1 MLNITD
7 LDKVCRLAKIKIEES
22 EKDQFL
28 TKLNQVF
35 NWIEQL
41 SKIDVSDVDINNL
54 KDMDDTPERKDEP
67 LMTNTREELLSNS
80 KYKKFDMYSVPKVV
94 E

>member
-1 MLNITD
+1 MLNIAD
-7 LDKVCRLAKIKIEES
+7 LDKVCRLAKIKINET

-41 SKIDVSDVDINNL
+41 SKIDVSDIDINNL
-54 KDMDDTPERKDEP
+54 KDMDDTPERKDIP
-67 LMTNTREELLSNS
+67 LMTNTKEELLSNS
-80 KYKKFDMYSVPKVV
+80 KYKKFDMYSVPKVI

>member
-7 LDKVCRLAKIKIEES
+7 LDKVCRLAKIKIEEN

-28 TKLNQVF
+28 NKLNQVF

-54 KDMDDTPERKDEP
+54 KDMEDTPERKDIP
-67 LMTNTREELLSNS
+67 LMTNTKEELLSNS

>member
-1 MLNITD
+1 MLNIAD
-7 LDKVCRLAKIKIEES
+7 LDKVCRLAKIKINET

-41 SKIDVSDVDINNL
+41 SKIDVSDIDINNL
-54 KDMDDTPERKDEP
+54 KDMDDTPERKDIP
-67 LMTNTREELLSNS
+67 LLTNTKEELLSNS
-80 KYKKFDMYSVPKVV
+80 KYKKFDMYSVPKVI

>member
-1 MLNITD
+1 MLNISD
-7 LDKVCRLAKIKIEES
+7 LDKVCRLAKIKIDES
-22 EKDQFL
+22 EKELFL
-28 TKLNQVF
+28 NKLNQVF

-41 SKIDVSDVDINNL
+41 SKIDVFDVDINDL
-54 KDMDDTPERKDEP
+54 KDMENTPERKDIP
-67 LMTNTREELLSNS
+67 LMTNTKEELLSNS

>member
-1 MLNITD
+1 MLNIAD
-7 LDKVCRLAKIKIEES
+7 LDKVCRLAKIKINET

-41 SKIDVSDVDINNL
+41 SKIDVSDIDINNL
-54 KDMDDTPERKDEP
+54 KDMDDTPERKDIP
-67 LMTNTREELLSNS
+67 LMTNTKQELLSNS
-80 KYKKFDMYSVPKVV
+80 KYKKFDMYSVPKVI

>member
-7 LDKVCRLAKIKIEES
+7 LDKVCRLAKIKIDES
-22 EKDQFL
+22 EKDLFL
-28 TKLNQVF
+28 NKLNQVF

-54 KDMDDTPERKDEP
+54 KDMEDTPERKDIP
-67 LMTNTREELLSNS
+67 LMTNTKEELLSNS

>member
-1 MLNITD
+1 VLNISD
-7 LDKVCRLAKIKIEES
+7 LDKVCKLAKIKIEEK

-28 TKLNQVF
+28 DKLNQVF

-41 SKIDVSDVDINNL
+41 SKIDVSNVDINNL

-67 LMTNTREELLSNS
+67 LMTNSRDELLSNS
-80 KYKKFDMYSVPKVV
+80 KYKKFNMYSVPKVV

>member
-7 LDKVCRLAKIKIEES
+7 LDKVCRLAKIKIDEN

-28 TKLNQVF
+28 NKLNQVF

-41 SKIDVSDVDINNL
+41 SKIDVSDVDINDL
-54 KDMDDTPERKDEP
+54 KDMEDTPERKDIP
-67 LMTNTREELLSNS
+67 FMTNTKEELLTNS
-80 KYKKFDMYSVPKVV
+80 EYKKFDMYSVPKVV